1 MKICSRKIII
11 FQQSLERQK
20 CRCKPGV
27 ADYHKNN
34 EWDED
39 GWDCKIIPANEIDP
53 KEVVYIQK
61 EPLRK
66 VFIVFFTRE
75 SRVETL

>member
-1 MKICSRKIII
+1 MQIPLTD
-11 FQQSLERQK
+11 QQKFFESLERQK

-66 VFIVFFTRE
+66 VFIDFLLE
-75 SRVETL
+75 SLE